1 MSIEGKITAVIESIP
16 FADLYVHPMNP
27 RGAVD
32 EAGLATLAENIRAL
46 GLIQNLAGLRDDDG
60 KVGIVAGGRRLRALA
75 LLREDPRF
83 RDDPRSRDDPRFEMV
98 PVRIAPDA
106 ATARVWA
113 ASENHLREALHPA
126 DEIRDYADLA
136 ARGAAIPE
144 IAIAF
149 GVADA
154 HVRHRLKLAALPAPV
169 LAALRADEISL
180 GAAACFTICD
190 DLAHAL
196 GVLDQARGR
205 SFDEHRLRRLLKPA
219 AIRAGDRRARFVGL
233 DAYRAAGGRI
243 SHDLFADEIYL
254 DDPDILDTCFA
265 EKLAEAAEGLR
276 AAEGWKW
283 VRTVSEPYLGYNEI
297 GALGT
302 ERLYPFEGELGEA
315 EALRHDELAAL
326 AEMDA
331 LDDAGAAELDQL
343 AAIRE
348 GGYTETQTHHAGII
362 VWVTHDDSL
371 AAARG
376 LVLPQDQPAA
386 IEAGILAEREGR
398 GEGETARQ
406 KSPISAALAEDL
418 ARVARGARQHAMLG
432 APDLLLDLLAFELSG
447 RIGHGHAFGLRVSDV
462 PNQPGTATGF
472 ALDPRLTEL
481 APRPENPW
489 DFDRAAAFRAFRSED
504 AEHRR
509 GELSR
514 HLTALLTIDDRD
526 LAALIDAEAKTEIR
540 AVWTPTA
547 ENFLGRV
554 SGATLEA
561 LWADLLDLAPE
572 HPTMT
577 AFAKLRKGEKAAR
590 LESLFADEATRASLK
605 LSKKQRARIDA
616 WLPEGMG

>member
-1 MSIEGKITAVIESIP
+1 MSIESKITAVIESIP

-32 EAGLATLAENIRAL
+32 EAGIATLAENIRAL

-60 KVGIVAGGRRLRALA
+60 RVGIVAGGRRLRALA
-75 LLREDPRF
+75 LLR
-83 RDDPRSRDDPRFEMV
+83 DDPRFETV

-154 HVRHRLKLAALPAPV
+154 HVRRRLKLAALPGPV
-169 LAALRADEISL
+169 LEALRADEISL

-196 GVLDQARGR
+196 GVLEQARGR

-219 AIRAGDRRARFVGL
+219 AIRDGDRRARFVGL

-243 SHDLFADEIYL
+243 SHDLFADEVYL
-254 DDPDILDTCFA
+254 DDPDILDACFA
-265 EKLAEAAEGLR
+265 EKLAGAAEELR
-276 AAEGWKW
+276 AAEGWRW
-283 VRTVSEPYLGYNEI
+283 VRTAPESYMGYGEI
-297 GALGT
+297 EALGAA
-302 ERLYPFEGELGEA
+302 RLYPEFGVWTEEEAVRQDALARLA
-315 EALRHDELAAL
+315 EA
-326 AEMDA
+326 DA
-331 LDDAGAAELDQL
+331 LDEAGAAELDRL
-343 AAIRE
+343 NAIVEGDYTAAQKE
-348 GGYTETQTHHAGII
+348 HSGII
-362 VWVTHDDSL
+362 CYVTHSG
-371 AAARG
+371 AVKAERG
-376 LVLPQDQPAA
+376 LVLPEDQPAA
-386 IEAGILAEREGR
+386 IEAGVLAERAGR
-398 GEGETARQ
+398 GEGEAKRQ
-406 KSPISAALAEDL
+406 KSLISAALAEDL

-432 APDLLLDLLAFELSG
+432 TPDLLLDLLAFELSG

-472 ALDPRLTEL
+472 ALDPRLIEP

-489 DFDRAAAFRAFRSED
+489 DFDRAAAFRAFRAED
-504 AEHRR
+504 AGYRR
-509 GELSR
+509 GELLR

-561 LWADLLDLAPE
+561 LWAELLDLAPE